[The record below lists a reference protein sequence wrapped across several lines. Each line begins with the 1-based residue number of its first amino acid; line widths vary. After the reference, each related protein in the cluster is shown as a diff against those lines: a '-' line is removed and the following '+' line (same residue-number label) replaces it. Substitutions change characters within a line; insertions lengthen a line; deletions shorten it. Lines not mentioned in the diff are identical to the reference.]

1 MAPEGRPSGPLSG
14 RTLRSFARGFL
25 FGEISRPL
33 STPLSGNVATGVGVP
48 EIIIGTL
55 THLSIAEQRMTM
67 SNNDIHFLP
76 VEGFPGII
84 PAANEKQMIQNDLN
98 SIVRS
103 IRASKF
109 VALSFSF
116 ASFLFLL

>member
-1 MAPEGRPSGPLSG
+1 MAPEGRPSGPSSG

-55 THLSIAEQRMTM
+55 THLSIAEQRRVIYATMTFT
-67 SNNDIHFLP
+67 SYL
-76 VEGFPGII
+76 
-84 PAANEKQMIQNDLN
+84 
-98 SIVRS
+98 
-103 IRASKF
+103 
-109 VALSFSF
+109 
-116 ASFLFLL
+116 